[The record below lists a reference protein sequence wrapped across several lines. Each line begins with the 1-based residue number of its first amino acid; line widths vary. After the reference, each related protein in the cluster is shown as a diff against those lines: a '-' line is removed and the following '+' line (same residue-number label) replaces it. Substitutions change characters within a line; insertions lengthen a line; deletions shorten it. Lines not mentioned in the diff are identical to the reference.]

1 MDLPDGNWKVT
12 SKDEEDETTG
22 AWRSIF
28 QDPRLW
34 EAGQPGLDSKES
46 TDSDSKDSNHHE
58 DKRRTLVERAEG
70 TPGYMPPEA
79 FSSAG
84 AIQSDGCDILL
95 DAWSLGC
102 VLYFAF
108 HGKPRFY
115 GEEASTIMEQMQIW
129 FEERAEVQAGASSAA
144 GHQVHFT
151 ASHDAGHHSGGES
164 SSAPS
169 SSLLGRYQQA
179 ACEAMISQLLSL
191 RGTFIPASAHRFQ
204 CVLF

>member
-34 EAGQPGLDSKES
+34 EAGQSGPESKAN
-46 TDSDSKDSNHHE
+46 TDSDSKDSSHHE

-84 AIQSDGCDILL
+84 AIQSDGCDTLL

-129 FEERAEVQAGASSAA
+129 FEERAEMQAGASATA

-151 ASHDAGHHSGGES
+151 AGHDAGHHSGGE
-164 SSAPS
+164 P
-169 SSLLGRYQQA
+169 SLLSRYQQA
-179 ACEAMISQLLSL
+179 ACEAMIVQLLSL
-191 RGTFIPASAHRFQ
+191 RGTLFLFPRRYPAVCSRV
-204 CVLF
+204 CPCR